1 MQSEVFTY
9 QTTDARIA
17 EKVVDRPDRWSLLVA
32 HVVLPPGEAVPP
44 HPTNAEAFF
53 TVLRG
58 TLTLKAGE
66 GPAGTYRKGQIV
78 HLPNGT
84 PMAASN
90 TGDEVLE
97 FLVIK
102 TPHPE
107 VKA

>member
-1 MQSEVFTY
+1 MQPEVFTY

-32 HVVLPPGEAVPP
+32 HVVLPPGEAMPP

-53 TVLRG
+53 VVVRG

-66 GPAGTYRKGQIV
+66 GAATEYRKGQIV
-78 HLPNGT
+78 HLPNKT
-84 PMAASN
+84 PMLASN
-90 TGDEVLE
+90 EGNEVLE
-97 FLVIK
+97 FLVLK